1 MSLQPSKGPS
11 QDDQGAQG
19 AQDAASTNA
28 HAEAARRTFER
39 MTSAP
44 VAGLVIRLGIPT
56 MISMLIT
63 ALYNTASTW
72 YVSFLGT
79 SAVGA
84 MGVVFALQMIIQAL
98 GIMFGQGC
106 ASQASRL
113 LGARNYA
120 RANTLASSA
129 LAAVLIA
136 GSVFGLLVWILMDS
150 LLSLMGATP
159 TILPYAQDYSRAV
172 LVAAP
177 LMAASFT
184 LNNILRSEGLAL
196 FGMVGLACG
205 GILNVAVAPV
215 FIFVL
220 DLGIAG
226 AGWATMLCQSVS
238 FFILLSFFL
247 RGKGTIALSIASISR
262 SWEVYSSILK
272 NGMPSLTRN
281 ILGAV
286 AASVLNL
293 MAGNFGDAGVAGM
306 SIVGR
311 VMMITSAALIGIGQG
326 YQPVLGYNWGA
337 GRYER
342 VSKAFDTT
350 MLLSTSAM
358 TLLAIVGF
366 VFAEEVIAFFK
377 TNDPQVIAVAVLA
390 LKLQCLVMPIIPVNI
405 MGDMTYQVLGRTA
418 VATLLASTRQGLFFL
433 PCILILPTL
442 FGLTG
447 LQSAQPVA
455 ELCSAVICG
464 FFAMRF
470 RHEVREKIRHKAQSS
485 DAADA

>member
-1 MSLQPSKGPS
+1 MSLQPSKGPA
-11 QDDQGAQG
+11 QDDQG

-136 GSVFGLLVWILMDS
+136 GSVFGLLVWILMDP

-159 TILPYAQDYSRAV
+159 TILPYAQDYARAV

-247 RGKGTIALSIASISR
+247 RGKGTIALSTASISR

-272 NGMPSLTRN
+272 NGIPSLTRN

-377 TNDPQVIAVAVLA
+377 TNDPQVMAVAVLA

-405 MGDMTYQVLGRTA
+405 MGNMTYQVLGRTV
-418 VATLLASTRQGLFFL
+418 VATLLARAPGRGSSFCPASSFFPRSL
-433 PCILILPTL
+433 ASRDCSRRSPWPS
-442 FGLTG
+442 
-447 LQSAQPVA
+447 SARP
-455 ELCSAVICG
+455 
-464 FFAMRF
+464 
-470 RHEVREKIRHKAQSS
+470 
-485 DAADA
+485 

>member
-19 AQDAASTNA
+19 AQDATSTNA

-405 MGDMTYQVLGRTA
+405 MGNMTYQVLGRTA

>member
-1 MSLQPSKGPS
+1 MSLQPSKGPA
-11 QDDQGAQG
+11 QDDQG

-136 GSVFGLLVWILMDS
+136 GSVFGLLVWILMDP

-159 TILPYAQDYSRAV
+159 TILPYAQDYARAV

-247 RGKGTIALSIASISR
+247 RGKGTIALSTASISR

-272 NGMPSLTRN
+272 NGIPSLTRN

-377 TNDPQVIAVAVLA
+377 TNDPQVMAVAVLA
-390 LKLQCLVMPIIPVNI
+390 LKLQCLVMPIIPMNI
-405 MGDMTYQVLGRTA
+405 MGNMTYQVLGRTA

-464 FFAMRF
+464 FFAVRF

>member
-1 MSLQPSKGPS
+1 
-11 QDDQGAQG
+11 
-19 AQDAASTNA
+19 
-28 HAEAARRTFER
+28 
-39 MTSAP
+39 
-44 VAGLVIRLGIPT
+44 
-56 MISMLIT
+56 
-63 ALYNTASTW
+63 
-72 YVSFLGT
+72 
-79 SAVGA
+79 

-136 GSVFGLLVWILMDS
+136 GSVFGLLVWILMDP

-159 TILPYAQDYSRAV
+159 TILPYAQDYARAV

-177 LMAASFT
+177 LMPRP
-184 LNNILRSEGLAL
+184 LRSTTSCARRGSRFSAWWASPAAA
-196 FGMVGLACG
+196 FSTWRSP
-205 GILNVAVAPV
+205 PV

-247 RGKGTIALSIASISR
+247 RGKGTIALSTASISR

-272 NGMPSLTRN
+272 NGIPSLTRN

-377 TNDPQVIAVAVLA
+377 TNDPQVMTVAVLA
-390 LKLQCLVMPIIPVNI
+390 LKLQCLVMPIIPMNI
-405 MGDMTYQVLGRTA
+405 MGNMTYQVLGRTA

-464 FFAMRF
+464 FFAVRF

>member
-1 MSLQPSKGPS
+1 MSLQPSKGPA
-11 QDDQGAQG
+11 QDDQG

-136 GSVFGLLVWILMDS
+136 GSVFGLLVWILMDP

-159 TILPYAQDYSRAV
+159 TILPYAQDYARAV

-205 GILNVAVAPV
+205 GILNVAGAPV

-247 RGKGTIALSIASISR
+247 RGKGTIALSTASISR

-272 NGMPSLTRN
+272 NGIPSLTRN

-311 VMMITSAALIGIGQG
+311 VMMMTSAAMIGIGQG

-377 TNDPQVIAVAVLA
+377 TNDP
-390 LKLQCLVMPIIPVNI
+390 
-405 MGDMTYQVLGRTA
+405 
-418 VATLLASTRQGLFFL
+418 
-433 PCILILPTL
+433 
-442 FGLTG
+442 
-447 LQSAQPVA
+447 
-455 ELCSAVICG
+455 
-464 FFAMRF
+464 
-470 RHEVREKIRHKAQSS
+470 
-485 DAADA
+485 